1 MIDWKLTYST
11 MWVDF
16 EVFIPLVFACEVV
29 YMVEMEFCPY
39 QIKSS
44 QCLVAVDGTW
54 IGVDF

>member
-1 MIDWKLTYST
+1 

-16 EVFIPLVFACEVV
+16 EVFIALVFACEVV

-54 IGVDF
+54 ISVDF